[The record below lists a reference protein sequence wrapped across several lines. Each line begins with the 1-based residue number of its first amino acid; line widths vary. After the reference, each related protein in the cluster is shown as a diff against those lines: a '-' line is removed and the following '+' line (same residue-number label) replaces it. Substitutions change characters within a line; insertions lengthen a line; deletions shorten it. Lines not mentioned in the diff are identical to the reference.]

1 MIFSFTAPVAA
12 SLIGVL
18 AKTVKIS
25 ARPPLLW
32 KNEVVS
38 IGFRAAGSGHWAKG
52 KKKRN
57 GRLPDPNLAPIE
69 SVILSTGAG
78 YS

>member
-1 MIFSFTAPVAA
+1 MAPVAA

-18 AKTVKIS
+18 AKTVKMS

-32 KNEVVS
+32 KNEVSS
-38 IGFRAAGSGHWAKG
+38 IGLRAAGSGHWAEG
-52 KKKRN
+52 KKRN
-57 GRLPDPNLAPIE
+57 GRLPDPNLGSVE
-69 SVILSTGAG
+69 SIILPTGAG